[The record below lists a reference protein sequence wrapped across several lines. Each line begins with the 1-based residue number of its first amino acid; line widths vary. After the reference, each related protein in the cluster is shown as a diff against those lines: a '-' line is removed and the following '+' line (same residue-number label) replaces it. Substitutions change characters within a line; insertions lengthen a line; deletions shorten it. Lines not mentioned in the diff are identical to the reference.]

1 MRERER
7 ERDGWSISVLEDWDE
22 GMEGDEGRKL
32 LFWPRTTLLV
42 GSGEEEVGVGER
54 VSQLFWL

>member
-1 MRERER
+1 
-7 ERDGWSISVLEDWDE
+7 
-22 GMEGDEGRKL
+22 MEGDEGRKL

-54 VSQLFWL
+54 VGYVVLALRP